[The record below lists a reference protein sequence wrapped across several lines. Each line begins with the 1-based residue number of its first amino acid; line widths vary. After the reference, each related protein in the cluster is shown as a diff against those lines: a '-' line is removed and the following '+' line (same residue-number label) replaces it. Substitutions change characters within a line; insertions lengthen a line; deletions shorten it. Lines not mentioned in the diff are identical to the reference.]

1 MFGGTETYLLT
12 VANELQRLGHEVGIY
27 AGAGGEQV
35 EVARRR
41 GFSTVV
47 EERRLPAR
55 PQVVISQH
63 AESAYAMALRYPESV
78 RVYVAHSPIFQPQRP
93 PLLSGT
99 CHAIVALNERVKLQ
113 CESLAVDTEVARLR
127 QPVDTARFT
136 DRGAR
141 GRLRRVLMLGNH
153 FGDRLYRNHRIVAEA
168 CEDLGLELDHIGT
181 GGRASTSPEI
191 EIPAADV
198 VVGIGRCVLETMACG
213 RAAYVFGN
221 RGGDGW
227 VTGETYPVLEARGF
241 AGTATDTV
249 VDAERLRADLEH
261 FEEDMGQINR
271 HLALT
276 HHDAVRHAAEL
287 VALFER
293 LEPGPPAN
301 RSLLEP
307 LAGMVRVQWET
318 DERVAL
324 AETDSRNLRLE
335 AGRLR
340 EQRDALQAHLDA
352 VLGGRR
358 YRLGRLLSSPLELL
372 RRARGRR
379 ER

>member
-1 MFGGTETYLLT
+1 MASNGAVATRRGGSKADRAPQPVQLSSSGRIRAIEILLVNQPLPVFGGTETYLLT
-12 VANELQRLGHEVGIY
+12 VANELQRLGHDVGIY

-41 GFSTVV
+41 GFSTVE

-113 CESLAVDTEVARLR
+113 CESLAVDTEVVRLR

-191 EIPAADV
+191 EIPAADA
-198 VVGIGRCVLETMACG
+198 VVGIGRCVLETMACA

-227 VTGETYPVLEARGF
+227 VTGERTRRWKRG
-241 AGTATDTV
+241 ASPALPRI
-249 VDAERLRADLEH
+249 RLSTPS
-261 FEEDMGQINR
+261 G
-271 HLALT
+271 
-276 HHDAVRHAAEL
+276 
-287 VALFER
+287 
-293 LEPGPPAN
+293 
-301 RSLLEP
+301 
-307 LAGMVRVQWET
+307 
-318 DERVAL
+318 
-324 AETDSRNLRLE
+324 
-335 AGRLR
+335 
-340 EQRDALQAHLDA
+340 
-352 VLGGRR
+352 
-358 YRLGRLLSSPLELL
+358 
-372 RRARGRR
+372 
-379 ER
+379 